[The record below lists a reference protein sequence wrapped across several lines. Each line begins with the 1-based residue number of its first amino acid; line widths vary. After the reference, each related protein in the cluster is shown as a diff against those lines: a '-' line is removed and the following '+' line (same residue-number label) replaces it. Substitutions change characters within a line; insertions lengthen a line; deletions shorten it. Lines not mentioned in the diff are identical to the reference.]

1 MKFETRK
8 FTSYRQFAAFATVA
22 PPDWT
27 LHSWQD
33 VGAPHNFVDI
43 RALFVQNIRVDSGLG
58 AWPAPRGAEVI
69 LSDAKMADIRKF
81 SKNVQERNVIET
93 LDAES
98 RPCSLRCGG
107 LSYGLTTP
115 PWTRKGSGDIQTIFG
130 K

>member
-43 RALFVQNIRVDSGLG
+43 RALFVQNDRVDGG
-58 AWPAPRGAEVI
+58 RVHGPFPEVPR
-69 LSDAKMADIRKF
+69 
-81 SKNVQERNVIET
+81 
-93 LDAES
+93 
-98 RPCSLRCGG
+98 
-107 LSYGLTTP
+107 
-115 PWTRKGSGDIQTIFG
+115 
-130 K
+130 